1 MSNQTVHINPRFKVE
16 IDKWN
21 HTLLEFIPEKI
32 IKKGKHAG
40 EISKE
45 KWLVVGY
52 YSNMSGV
59 LKKLSACAA
68 LDDADCSMIEH
79 CKAILEE
86 AENLC
91 ESVLLIGESDDV
103 DWC

>member
-1 MSNQTVHINPRFKVE
+1 MSNQTVHINPKFKVE

-32 IKKGKHAG
+32 IKKGKNAG
-40 EISKE
+40 EISRA
-45 KWLVVGY
+45 KWSVVGY

-59 LKKLSACAA
+59 IKKLSACAA
-68 LDDADCSMIEH
+68 LDDADYYLIEH
-79 CKAILEE
+79 CKAILEK

-91 ESVLLIGESDDV
+91 DSISYN
-103 DWC
+103 

>member
-52 YSNMSGV
+52 YSNISGV

-91 ESVLLIGESDDV
+91 ESVLLIGESDEV
-103 DWC
+103 D

>member
-68 LDDADCSMIEH
+68 LDDANCSMIEH

-91 ESVLLIGESDDV
+91 ESVLLIGESDEV
-103 DWC
+103 D

>member
-1 MSNQTVHINPRFKVE
+1 MINKTVHINKRFKVE
-16 IDKWN
+16 IDKWS
-21 HTLLEFIPEKI
+21 HALLEFIPEKI
-32 IKKGKHAG
+32 IKQGKRAG
-40 EISKE
+40 EISKA

-59 LKKLSACAA
+59 LKKLSVCAA
-68 LDDADCSMIEH
+68 LDDDDCSMIEH

-91 ESVLLIGESDDV
+91 ESVLSTGENNG
-103 DWC
+103 